1 MSMDARSLLFP
12 IVAIAHVGQQTP
24 FSSIDQS
31 IKLELS
37 STRQAGFV
45 TLAGRALSVY
55 CVERS
60 VCLCD
65 LL

>member
-1 MSMDARSLLFP
+1 MDARSLLFL
-12 IVAIAHVGQQTP
+12 IVAIAQVGQRTP
-24 FSSIDQS
+24 DQS

-37 STRQAGFV
+37 GTRQAGFV